1 MHDVTIVP
9 RSPESRATMLGA
21 LAGVPLLV
29 WWAGWAPAIMSS
41 DSIDQWNQALTF
53 DFVNSHPIAHTA
65 ALWLISSVWASPS
78 AVTLVHV
85 VATTVLL
92 AVVARRLVQIGVIVP
107 LAVAAVW
114 LIAILPMTGAMTV
127 TIWKDVPFSLAML
140 WVASELMLMARDR
153 TVFWTS
159 WWGPGRLGLALG
171 IMWAFRANGRLTAV
185 AFAFALAIGFRRSWK
200 GLLVLAGA
208 MLAVGSFVP
217 IVLMAT
223 LPVVDQPI
231 EPAQVFM
238 PDVAAVV
245 VHDRDALSASDLD
258 LVSAVAPT
266 PVYEELYACGDST
279 PLLFSPLYDNQVI
292 RDDPASYRG
301 LVVRA
306 ALASPMTVL
315 GHRWCAGEYLVSPFN
330 RTDTFVHRP
339 PFDIWPNTLGL
350 ARAPISDRAY
360 DVTLWAYKVA
370 EQSEI
375 EWLTWRPAISVLAAL
390 VTFGF
395 VGWRRPLR
403 PLLWVAAFFVIHLA
417 NVYATSPAHEFRYAY
432 GMYLISLATLPWWYL
447 IADPTRARLG
457 GPGTGSAAVRGAAP
471 PADESGGDPDRQP
484 EQGDDD
490 HVRVADQ
497 VSAGDPVDDQEHQR

>member
-1 MHDVTIVP
+1 MHDVTPGP
-9 RSPESRATMLGA
+9 RSPESRATFLGA
-21 LAGVPLLV
+21 FAALPLLV

-65 ALWLISSVWASPS
+65 SLWVIASVWASPA

-85 VATTVLL
+85 VATALVL

-140 WVASELMLMARDR
+140 WVAAELMLMARDR
-153 TVFWTS
+153 TAFWTS

-171 IMWAFRANGRLTAV
+171 IMWAFRANGRLTAL
-185 AFAFALAIGFRRSWK
+185 AFAIALAIGFRSAWK
-200 GLLVLAGA
+200 GLLAMAGA
-208 MLAVGSFVP
+208 MIVVGSLIP
-217 IVLMAT
+217 MALMAT

-245 VHDRDALSASDLD
+245 VHDRDALSASDLA
-258 LVSAVAPT
+258 LVEAVAPLS
-266 PVYEELYACGDST
+266 VYDELYACGDST
-279 PLLFSPLYDNQVI
+279 PLLFSPGYDNQVI
-292 RDDPASYRG
+292 RDDPGAYRG

-315 GHRWCAGEYLVSPFN
+315 GHRWCAGEYLLSPFN
-330 RTDTFVHRP
+330 RTGTFVHRP

-350 ARAPISDRAY
+350 ARDPVSDRAY
-360 DVTLWAYKVA
+360 DITLWMYKAA

-390 VTFGF
+390 VTYGF
-395 VGWRRPLR
+395 VAWRRRLR
-403 PLLWVAAFFVIHLA
+403 PLLWVAGFFVLHLL
-417 NVYATSPAHEFRYAY
+417 NVLATSPAHEFRYAY
-432 GMYLISLATLPWWYL
+432 GLYLISLASLPWWYL
-447 IADPTRARLG
+447 IADPSRAALG
-457 GPGTGSAAVRGAAP
+457 GAAP
-471 PADESGGDPDRQP
+471 DSTAVGGASPSADEPRGDADRQP

-497 VSAGDPVDDQEHQR
+497 VPAGDPVDDQEHQR